1 MTAAEQEFLNNPLG
15 KDTTLEDVLDGF
27 EFLDDWEER
36 YAFIIDLGK
45 QLPAFPDDE
54 RREENYVHGCQ
65 SQVWLIHH
73 YDEQSGKLYLL
84 IDSDAIIVRGL
95 AAIIPGGPEW
105 QVSQGPAGHGHRR
118 AVRATGSVPPHLAH
132 TGQRPESHGWQN
144 PGCGCGNRRSV
155 IEQPY
160 QTIATSSRCI
170 LISPP
175 KTGMLPLLKSG

>member
-1 MTAAEQEFLNNPLG
+1 MTASAQDFENNPLG

-45 QLPAFPDDE
+45 QLPEFPDDE

-73 YDEQSGKLYLL
+73 HDEATGKLYLL

-95 AAIIPGGPEW
+95 AAIILVALNGKTP
-105 QVSQGPAGHGHRR
+105 RDLL
-118 AVRATGSVPPHLAH
+118 ATDIDELFEKLDLFRH
-132 TGQRPESHGWQN
+132 
-144 PGCGCGNRRSV
+144 
-155 IEQPY
+155 
-160 QTIATSSRCI
+160 
-170 LISPP
+170 ISPTRGNGLRAMVG
-175 KTGMLPLLKSG
+175 KIRDIAAEAA

>member
-95 AAIIPGGPEW
+95 AAIILVALNGKSP
-105 QVSQGPAGHGHRR
+105 RDLL
-118 AVRATGSVPPHLAH
+118 ATDIDELF
-132 TGQRPESHGWQN
+132 
-144 PGCGCGNRRSV
+144 
-155 IEQPY
+155 EQLDLF
-160 QTIATSSRCI
+160 RH
-170 LISPP
+170 ISPTRGNGLRP
-175 KTGMLPLLKSG
+175 WLARSGMWLRKPPQRD

>member
-1 MTAAEQEFLNNPLG
+1 MTASEQEFLNNPLG

-45 QLPAFPDDE
+45 QLPGFPDDE
-54 RREENYVHGCQ
+54 RTEENYVHGCQ

-95 AAIIPGGPEW
+95 AAIILVALNGKTP
-105 QVSQGPAGHGHRR
+105 RDLL
-118 AVRATGSVPPHLAH
+118 ATDIDELF
-132 TGQRPESHGWQN
+132 
-144 PGCGCGNRRSV
+144 
-155 IEQPY
+155 EQLDLF
-160 QTIATSSRCI
+160 RH
-170 LISPP
+170 ISPTRGNGLRAMVG
-175 KTGMLPLLKSG
+175 KIRDVAAETAAA